1 MALKF
6 HPRERTFNGF
16 SSLERPSQTTVNN
29 YAKFKAVNGDIF
41 LRHKNFPVD
50 FTNLAFLVLR
60 ETRAS
65 KDEFKNAH
73 AIRAMEQ
80 FIREAKH
87 WE

>member
-6 HPRERTFNGF
+6 HPRVVRFNGY
-16 SSLERPSQTTVNN
+16 SSLEQPTQATVNN

-41 LRHKNFPVD
+41 LRHRNFPVD
-50 FTNLAFLVLR
+50 FTNLAFSVLR

-73 AIRAMEQ
+73 AIRALEQ